1 MFGIK
6 TQNAED
12 EVAKLRSP
20 VSPSQAT
27 VDALPLTVSSNEKRK
42 ILQQSPHLLQAIEK
56 TLVACVH
63 EQLLVDDQVVVRA
76 LASSILRH
84 VDEAEVVAFVIAK
97 LALTAVELNVDDQ
110 QWRDSLRLIYTAVRN
125 QSDLEPGEYS
135 YLIYTSSMNA
145 KNAN

>member
-6 TQNAED
+6 TQAAED
-12 EVAKLRSP
+12 ETAKIQSP
-20 VSPSQAT
+20 LSPSQAT
-27 VDALPLTVSSNEKRK
+27 DDALALTVRSNEKRK

-56 TLVACVH
+56 TLVACVR
-63 EQLLVDDQVVVRA
+63 EQLLVDDHVVVRA
-76 LASSILRH
+76 LASSILRR

-110 QWRDSLRLIYTAVRN
+110 QWRDSLRLIYTVVRN
-125 QSDLEPGEYS
+125 RSDLEPGEYS

-145 KNAN
+145 KNAH